1 MLIEILFALCFIM
14 VLCTTVLCLVC
25 LYLVRLIA
33 EWMKLHHTT
42 HLNLSNQVKRVEDGL
57 FKLEDRLKRKW

>member
-33 EWMKLHHTT
+33 EWMKLHHTN